1 MKKDIGRLK
10 PVETQ
15 DGLIIYF
22 SDDGKNLYF
31 DYPIDDWTGH
41 GKRHGGPTPIRSA
54 IWMMAFEKYRDKVK
68 NLSDLLERCDDIAFN
83 RTKDNPKLKTIE
95 KKIKELVNKIPDD
108 IDDEED

>member
-1 MKKDIGRLK
+1 MKKDIGRIK

-31 DYPIDDWTGH
+31 DYPIEDWTGY

-54 IWMMAFEKYRDKVK
+54 IWMMAFEKYRNKAK
-68 NLSDLLERCDDIAFN
+68 NLSDLLKLCDDIAFN
-83 RTKDNPKLKTIE
+83 RTKDIPEL
-95 KKIKELVNKIPDD
+95 KKIERKLNELVNKIPEDT
-108 IDDEED
+108 DDE